1 MSSDPGSHDFRSGAV
16 STEHQDKRYVVMEEQ
31 AGTWQIID
39 SATGLPAATDGK
51 EFVQLAASDA
61 KDIADELNR
70 CDAEGSESPLL

>member
-1 MSSDPGSHDFRSGAV
+1 MSSDSGSQDFRSGAV
-16 STEHQDKRYVVMEEQ
+16 STEDKRYVVMEEQ

-70 CDAEGSESPLL
+70 CDAEGIESPLL